1 MHITVSSWPGSF
13 SVPVKVPKTSWVKL
27 PSVSAETEHSVSSA
41 SVTTIESLSVIARQ
55 LSASA
60 ERASKRELSMSRD
73 ELAAYAVKQQSRFLF
88 DGYKAGKAR
97 HDVEMPQTDDP
108 QMLDRARLATEYV
121 NSSSRGAT
129 DLKSPFPGLS
139 RDQLLLIAY
148 DDRGGYTINE
158 RRAAWCSSAQMEYKW
173 ASAAVARSQLESSA
187 TGKVP
192 VFLREV
198 LDYYKALPL
207 IEKVQDRYPRN
218 YEAEMEAKIAEE
230 VARTPDNKDKLLTAE
245 MNLFDILAAAL
256 VPQDKRHDTGDRSR
270 EKPTPAQTPAETDS
284 SA

>member
-1 MHITVSSWPGSF
+1 MHITVSSSSGNF
-13 SVPVKVPKTSWVKL
+13 SVPLEVPKTNGIKL
-27 PSVSAETEHSVSSA
+27 PSVNAETELPVLNA
-41 SVTTIESLSVIARQ
+41 SVTTVESLSVMALQ

-60 ERASKRELSMSRD
+60 DRASERELSMSRD
-73 ELAAYAVKQQSRFLF
+73 ELAAYAVKQQSKFLF
-88 DGYKAGKAR
+88 DGYKVGKAR

-108 QMLDRARLATEYV
+108 DILQRARLATEYV
-121 NSSSRGAT
+121 NSSSRGDT

-198 LDYYKALPL
+198 LDYYKALPM
-207 IEKVQDRYPRN
+207 IEKVQDRYPPN
-218 YEAEMEAKIAEE
+218 YEAEMEARIAEE
-230 VARTPDNKDKLLTAE
+230 VARTPDNQDKLLMGE

-256 VPQDKRHDTGDRSR
+256 VPQDKRLNAGDRSN
-270 EKPTPAQTPAETDS
+270 EKPTPAQTPAEADS